1 MKRNLNRSVFLYKRT
16 AFKTCANIRMS
27 SQKQPMDHAN
37 GGGGGGYGANSANN
51 RGDRG
56 TRGGG
61 GGGGDGGR
69 GGGRGGGGGGA
80 RGGRGRAA
88 GGGREGGEGA
98 EGGEGREGGGEC
110 SGCSKWTKSTAAAS
124 GDEAGTSSGAQTT
137 AEGVLT
143 LGTLDDDAL
152 SAIFRSLPVSH
163 DTLQMYANLKAVSK
177 RMLRVTRAQMRNNH
191 LALTLQTV
199 WHRFPGTNIP
209 YRAETVPPT
218 RVVQNQDE
226 YFDWVESDDMQWCA
240 QNGLRV
246 SNSFQCAPGF
256 DAESL
261 EGIDEGDGII
271 PFFIVVQLNYDLV
284 DILHPSMVPENT
296 GGMADLSRLP
306 NEIRASMGLTGL
318 TVPYDSLV
326 FGGLGDYY
334 RLVQVTQDTT
344 MQAIFDAI
352 AGHEGW
358 NTSTSNLPFNTSTPD
373 VPFDMRLDIDAL
385 GENTT
390 VMHTMTAAEEL
401 QVRWVLVVD
410 WPSLSTEVVAAGP
423 TTLAETTQVE
433 VVAGDTV
440 APQED
445 VGMTY
450 VPPAQQ
456 EGAALVYDPVTN
468 EWSYA

>member
-1 MKRNLNRSVFLYKRT
+1 MLTVE
-16 AFKTCANIRMS
+16 A
-27 SQKQPMDHAN
+27 
-37 GGGGGGYGANSANN
+37 
-51 RGDRG
+51 
-56 TRGGG
+56 
-61 GGGGDGGR
+61 
-69 GGGRGGGGGGA
+69 
-80 RGGRGRAA
+80 
-88 GGGREGGEGA
+88 GEGTVQTVQTTEATEELEAA
-98 EGGEGREGGGEC
+98 E
-110 SGCSKWTKSTAAAS
+110 AAAEAVAETVAEAVAEAEEAEEPEVVEAEPPVEAEKAERAERAERMERAVASAAAVASGQSPQLPQVAMKPVPVVVHTS